1 MKQLLTAVVFGGVLI
16 ATIPAVAAESN
27 TSTSQSS
34 GQTTT
39 SSQSSEQELEKI
51 EQAKTPEELKARV
64 QQSKNALKTK
74 LTNADIQRI
83 VSKCAPSQVKINT
96 FLQGRYK
103 NDKAY
108 QARYES
114 FIQRLE
120 KLSATLKQNNIDTTT
135 LDQQIAVLKQKLSAY
150 QASVTA
156 FRAAVADAKAIDC
169 KTDPTGFKAALE
181 NARTKAQAVRQAN
194 KDLEGYAKTTI
205 KATLETIKASRS

>member
-27 TSTSQSS
+27 TSTGQSV
-34 GQTTT
+34 GQTSNST
-39 SSQSSEQELEKI
+39 QSSEQELEKT
-51 EQAKTPEELKARV
+51 EQAKTPEELKSRV

-120 KLSATLKQNNIDTTT
+120 KLSASLKQNNIDTTT
-135 LDQQIAVLKQKLSAY
+135 LDQQIVMLKQKLTAY
-150 QASVTA
+150 QTSVTA

-181 NARTKAQAVRQAN
+181 NARTKALTVKQAN
-194 KDLEGYAKTTI
+194 QDLETYAKTTI